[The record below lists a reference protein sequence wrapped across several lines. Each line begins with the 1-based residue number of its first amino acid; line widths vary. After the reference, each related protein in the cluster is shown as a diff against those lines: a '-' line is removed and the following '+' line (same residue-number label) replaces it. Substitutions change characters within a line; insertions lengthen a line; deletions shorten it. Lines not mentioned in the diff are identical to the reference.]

1 VCLSRGEVGNRLS
14 DAVCPLR
21 VCACVCV
28 AMLRTT
34 IIAAT
39 AACASSLTV
48 GAGVR
53 GAPARA
59 SMPAMS
65 FYEFEGTTIG
75 GEKATMADFKGK
87 PVLVMNVASL

>member
-1 VCLSRGEVGNRLS
+1 MSHAYGWEARRSRHSRIFFRYL
-14 DAVCPLR
+14 
-21 VCACVCV
+21 